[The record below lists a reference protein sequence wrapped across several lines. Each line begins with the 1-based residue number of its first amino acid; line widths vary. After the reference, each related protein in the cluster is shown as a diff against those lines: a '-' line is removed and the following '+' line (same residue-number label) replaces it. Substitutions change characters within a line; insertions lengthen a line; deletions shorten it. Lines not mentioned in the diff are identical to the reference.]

1 MNAET
6 REVLLALCF
15 FPIESLIGTSVR
27 LSGRRRVVSIRR
39 RTALAFPVLEHP
51 KVLLSLFL
59 SRTYCGFEQSHTCH
73 DIQDDTD
80 HVTIETSID
89 LSKTAL

>member
-1 MNAET
+1 MQ
-6 REVLLALCF
+6 
-15 FPIESLIGTSVR
+15 P
-27 LSGRRRVVSIRR
+27 SGRRRVVSIRR
-39 RTALAFPVLEHP
+39 RTALAFHVLEHP